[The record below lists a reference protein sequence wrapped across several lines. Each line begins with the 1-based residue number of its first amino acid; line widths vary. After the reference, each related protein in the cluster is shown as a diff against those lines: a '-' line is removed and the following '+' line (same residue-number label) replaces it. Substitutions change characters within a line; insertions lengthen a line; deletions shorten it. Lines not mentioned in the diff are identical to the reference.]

1 MFVTMMVLFLSM
13 WHRRVIGHLS
23 PSALTT
29 FTLLAALSL
38 VYGRLLTRRT
48 WLSFRD
54 SRCLTLEFL
63 SGYLLLNTLL
73 LVLSLAFPFGI
84 AHNLLILT
92 AAALVLL
99 LLDREHAE
107 EAEDFAKQLPS
118 LLSLLLSG
126 VGATLWCTDSLRPI
140 VIEGQTA
147 IVRAWQDAFIHV
159 RLISAFSQSH
169 GLGTMSDI
177 QMSGAPPHI
186 YHYASYFTPAAVSSF
201 ASISAFDVYTTFLL
215 PFGILLTG
223 LAAFSLAASMWGS
236 WPGLAAVVALI
247 LLPDAYQQGFANRY
261 LSYNFL
267 QQVNP
272 GGFYGVACAAL
283 AWVFMLDGCRTG
295 RYKSILLGYVV
306 TLLTVVYKAHVF
318 VANAFLVMMYP
329 CLFLVRTRRSR
340 RFVIGAILV
349 AVFVSVVALSQRFE
363 AIPTLRLD
371 GRSAGSYVRILL
383 GSFDPGVLKSFFTWA
398 LGEQQTSKP
407 ILALYAI
414 GMLLLSTFGI
424 WSIALGAAFL
434 VLTVQGNTAAAIL
447 FFPLLVVANYIVM
460 SLGLAMDTR
469 GIGTP
474 DEFLNRPLVWA
485 YFAVVTWTAGAAYAA
500 RFGNDPP
507 RGTRTRI
514 AVALL
519 ALVSLVIPWAFSAN
533 FQTFPAWHEFSSFRQ
548 FASYPLCR
556 VRAALYVRDHS
567 HADDIVQDSENDF
580 RYLTTG
586 LAERQAFV
594 IANMLKSREQS
605 GLRQRLEEAETFKQ
619 MTDVAE
625 LTNFAAMR
633 KISWYLLHPTS
644 EVSWPKSVIES
655 AVYECDGYRVYHF
668 THS

>member
-1 MFVTMMVLFLSM
+1 MMVLFLSI
-13 WHRRVIGHLS
+13 WHRRVIGRLS
-23 PSALTT
+23 PSALST

-54 SRCLTLEFL
+54 SRCLTLQFL
-63 SGYLLLNTLL
+63 SGYLLLNILL

-84 AHNLLILT
+84 ANNLLIL
-92 AAALVLL
+92 AAAGLVLPFV
-99 LLDREHAE
+99 DRQHAE
-107 EAEDFAKQLPS
+107 EDEGLARQLPS

-140 VIEGQTA
+140 AIEGQTA
-147 IVRAWQDAFIHV
+147 IVRAWPDIFIHV
-159 RLISAFSQSH
+159 RHISAFSQSH

-177 QMSGAPPHI
+177 QMSGTPPHI

-201 ASISAFDVYTTFLL
+201 TSINAFEVYASFLL

-236 WPGLAAVVALI
+236 WPGLAAAGALI

-283 AWVFMLDGCRTG
+283 AWVFILDGCTTG

-306 TLLTVVYKAHVF
+306 ALLTVVYKAHIF
-318 VANAFLVMMYP
+318 VANAFLVMLYP
-329 CLFLVRTRRSR
+329 CLFLVGTRRSR

-349 AVFVSVVALSQRFE
+349 ALFVSVVALSQRFE
-363 AIPTLRLD
+363 AMPTLQLN
-371 GRSAGSYVRILL
+371 GRSAGRYLRMVLS
-383 GSFDPGVLKSFFTWA
+383 SFDPGVLKSVFEWA
-398 LGEQQTSKP
+398 FGEQQTSKP
-407 ILALYAI
+407 ILALEAI
-414 GMLLLSTFGI
+414 TMLLLSTFGI
-424 WSIALGAAFL
+424 WGIAFGTVFV
-434 VLTVQGNTAAAIL
+434 VLKVQGKTAAAIL
-447 FFPLLVVANYIVM
+447 SFPLLVVGNYLVM
-460 SLGLAMDTR
+460 SLGLEMDTR

-485 YFAVVTWTAGAAYAA
+485 YFVVVAWTAGAAYAA

-507 RGTRTRI
+507 RGARARI
-514 AVALL
+514 VGALL
-519 ALVSLVIPWAFSAN
+519 MLVSLVVPWAFSAN
-533 FQTFPAWHEFSSFRQ
+533 LQTFPAWHEFGSFKQ

-556 VRAALYVRDHS
+556 VRAALYIRDHS

-605 GLRQRLEEAETFKQ
+605 GLGQRLEEAETFKR